1 MVKKSTITKRDVAK
15 TNNTITSVKKA
26 SKRVLEPEVECD
38 VDPDLQSELEALVRQ
53 CAAANPEADENE
65 NENDDRNDDVTAS
78 SGKKGKRKPLR
89 APVAVAVAVTA
100 AVEES
105 VKKSFTSIS
114 EHESGHKKVEISSG
128 SSINDRNSGDK
139 EKVKNMKSGLNGS
152 SSSSS
157 SGSGG
162 GSSSGRSN
170 SSSGSNSNS
179 NSSGSSKG
187 WNFEVDYNDHFE
199 TPLVAYTDI
208 LPMLHTLAV
217 SLGKTPAELIIYD
230 PYYCQ
235 GGMVQML
242 KDIGFPKVQGPH
254 FYFSCLIFLSI
265 DSHIN
270 QFVSPCILYSIFF

>member
-1 MVKKSTITKRDVAK
+1 MPTQLLKKSSITKIDVAK
-15 TNNTITSVKKA
+15 TNNTAGTNKKG
-26 SKRVLEPEVECD
+26 SKRIEPEVECD

-65 NENDDRNDDVTAS
+65 NENNDRNDDVTAA

-89 APVAVAVAVTA
+89 APVAVALTA

-105 VKKSFTSIS
+105 VRKSSTSIS
-114 EHESGHKKVEISSG
+114 EHESGHKRVEISSG

-265 DSHIN
+265 DSSIN
-270 QFVSPCILYSIFF
+270 QFVSP